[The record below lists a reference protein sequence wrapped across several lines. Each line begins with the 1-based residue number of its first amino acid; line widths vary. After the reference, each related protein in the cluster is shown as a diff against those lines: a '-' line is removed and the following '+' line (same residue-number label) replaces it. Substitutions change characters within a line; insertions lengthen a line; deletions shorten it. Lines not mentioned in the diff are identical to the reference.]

1 MLKGENGLE
10 IKNWNKENV
19 IKAAQYFIKINQGNN
34 IYEKKINHPVLNI
47 INNYAS
53 DENKNS
59 IQNDNHTNNFN
70 QNNNIR
76 FNDEK
81 FVKSKISE
89 KKGFII

>member
-1 MLKGENGLE
+1 M
-10 IKNWNKENV
+10 
-19 IKAAQYFIKINQGNN
+19 
-34 IYEKKINHPVLNI
+34 KKRLI
-47 INNYAS
+47 NYAS
-53 DENKNS
+53 DENKKN

-89 KKGFII
+89 IIVSLYEKIEITISDQNIIKGGDFSKSYIQCI